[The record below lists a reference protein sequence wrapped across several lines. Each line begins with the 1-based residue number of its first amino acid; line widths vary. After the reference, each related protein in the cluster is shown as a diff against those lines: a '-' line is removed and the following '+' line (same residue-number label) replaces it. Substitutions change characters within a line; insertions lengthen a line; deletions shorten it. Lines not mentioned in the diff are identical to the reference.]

1 MNDLL
6 ELGKQYKSTKDWSGF
21 LEIYSNYF
29 KDYKDKEINILEI
42 GIDKGESLK
51 IWRKYFTRAKICGI
65 DIIDIKFQIEGV
77 DLIKADQTDKKALK
91 EICDKYRGFD
101 IIIDDGGHYSKQI
114 VISLD
119 FLFDYLKD
127 NGLYIIE
134 DLQTS
139 YFSRFGGSRFNLKK
153 KTTSMNYL
161 KSITDSINYEHNDK
175 PFYKTKKFDGQV
187 KFIHFFQNV
196 AIIKKGKSINF
207 FYNDAVKSNFFINKI
222 KKILSSLFLIKNY
235 L

>member
-6 ELGKQYKSTKDWSGF
+6 ELGKQYKSTKDWAGF
-21 LEIYSNYF
+21 LEIYSDYF

-77 DLIKADQTDKKALK
+77 DLIKANQTDEKTLK
-91 EICDKYRGFD
+91 EICDKYKGFD
-101 IIIDDGGHYSKQI
+101 IIIDDGGHHSKQI
-114 VISLD
+114 VISLN

-127 NGLYIIE
+127 DGLYIIE

-139 YFSRFGGSRFNLKK
+139 YFPRFGGSRLNLKK

-175 PFYKTKKFDGQV
+175 PFFRSKKFDGMV
-187 KFIHFFQNV
+187 KYIHFYQNV
-196 AIIKKGKSINF
+196 AILKRGKSVNYFYKDAKNTSNLIDKLKKLLF
-207 FYNDAVKSNFFINKI
+207 IFYN
-222 KKILSSLFLIKNY
+222 
-235 L
+235 

>member
-6 ELGKQYKSTKDWSGF
+6 ELGKQYKSTKDWTGF

-51 IWRKYFTRAKICGI
+51 IWRKYFTSAKICGI

-77 DLIKADQTDKKALK
+77 DLIRANQTDEKTLK
-91 EICDKYRGFD
+91 EICDKYNGFD

-114 VISLD
+114 IISLN

-127 NGLYIIE
+127 DGLYIIE

-139 YFSRFGGSRFNLKK
+139 YFPRFGGSRLNLRK

-161 KSITDSINYEHNDK
+161 KSIADSINYEHNDK
-175 PFYKTKKFDGQV
+175 PFIKSKKFDGKV
-187 KFIHFFQNV
+187 KYIHFYQNV
-196 AIIKKGKSINF
+196 AILKKGKSVNY
-207 FYNDAVKSNFFINKI
+207 FYKDAKNTSNIIDKLKKLLFIFYK
-222 KKILSSLFLIKNY
+222 
-235 L
+235 

>member
-6 ELGKQYKSTKDWSGF
+6 ELGKQYKSTKDWAGF

-77 DLIKADQTDKKALK
+77 DLIKANQTDEKALK
-91 EICDKYRGFD
+91 EICDKYKGFD

-114 VISLD
+114 VISLN

-127 NGLYIIE
+127 NGLYIVE

-139 YFSRFGGSRFNLKK
+139 YFPRFGGSRLNLKK

-161 KSITDSINYEHNDK
+161 KSMADSINYEHNNK
-175 PFYKTKKFDGQV
+175 PFFKSKKFDGMV
-187 KFIHFFQNV
+187 KYIHFYQNV
-196 AIIKKGKSINF
+196 AILKKGKSVNYFYKDAKNTSNIIDKLKKLLFN
-207 FYNDAVKSNFFINKI
+207 FYN
-222 KKILSSLFLIKNY
+222 
-235 L
+235 

>member
-6 ELGKQYKSTKDWSGF
+6 ELGKQYKSTKDWTGF

-77 DLIKADQTDKKALK
+77 DLIKANQTDEKTLK
-91 EICDKYRGFD
+91 EICDKYKGFD
-101 IIIDDGGHYSKQI
+101 IIIDDGGHHSKQI
-114 VISLD
+114 VISLN

-127 NGLYIIE
+127 NGLYIVE

-139 YFSRFGGSRFNLKK
+139 YFPRFGGSRLNLKK

-175 PFYKTKKFDGQV
+175 PFFRSKKFDGMV
-187 KFIHFFQNV
+187 KYIHFYQNV
-196 AIIKKGKSINF
+196 AILKRGKSVNYFYKDAKNTSNLIDKLKKLLF
-207 FYNDAVKSNFFINKI
+207 IFYN
-222 KKILSSLFLIKNY
+222 
-235 L
+235 

>member
-91 EICDKYRGFD
+91 EICDNKLLEVNALKNKISQLDLLKTIELQESPRGFRKALN
-101 IIIDDGGHYSKQI
+101 SK
-114 VISLD
+114 
-119 FLFDYLKD
+119 
-127 NGLYIIE
+127 IE
-134 DLQTS
+134 K
-139 YFSRFGGSRFNLKK
+139 N
-153 KTTSMNYL
+153 
-161 KSITDSINYEHNDK
+161 
-175 PFYKTKKFDGQV
+175 
-187 KFIHFFQNV
+187 
-196 AIIKKGKSINF
+196 NF
-207 FYNDAVKSNFFINKI
+207 CY
-222 KKILSSLFLIKNY
+222 
-235 L
+235 

>member
-6 ELGKQYKSTKDWSGF
+6 ELGKQYKSTKDWAGF

-77 DLIKADQTDKKALK
+77 DLIKADQTDEKTLK
-91 EICDKYRGFD
+91 EICDKYKGFD
-101 IIIDDGGHYSKQI
+101 IIIDDGGHHSKQI
-114 VISLD
+114 VISLN

-127 NGLYIIE
+127 NGLYIVE

-139 YFSRFGGSRFNLKK
+139 YFPRFGGSRLNLNKR
-153 KTTSMNYL
+153 TTSMNYL
-161 KSITDSINYEHNDK
+161 KSIADSINYEHNDK
-175 PFYKTKKFDGQV
+175 PFFRSKKFDGLV
-187 KFIHFFQNV
+187 KYIHFYQNV
-196 AIIKKGKSINF
+196 AILKKGKSVNY
-207 FYNDAVKSNFFINKI
+207 FYKDTKNTSNLIDKL
-222 KKILSSLFLIKNY
+222 KKILFIFYN
-235 L
+235 

>member
-1 MNDLL
+1 MNYLL
-6 ELGKQYKSTKDWSGF
+6 ELGNQYKSTKDRVGF

-65 DIIDIKFQIEGV
+65 DIIDIKSQIEGV
-77 DLIKADQTDKKALK
+77 DFIKADQTDGKALK
-91 EICDKYRGFD
+91 EICDKYKGFD
-101 IIIDDGGHYSKQI
+101 IIIDDGGHYSNHI
-114 VISLD
+114 VTSLN

-127 NGLYIIE
+127 NGLYIVE

-139 YFSRFGGSRFNLKK
+139 YFRRFGGSRLNLKK

-161 KSITDSINYEHNDK
+161 KSMADSINYEHNNK
-175 PFYKTKKFDGQV
+175 PFFKSKKFDGMV
-187 KFIHFFQNV
+187 KYIHFYQNV
-196 AIIKKGKSINF
+196 AILKKSKSINYF
-207 FYNDAVKSNFFINKI
+207 YKDAKIHTNIISKLKKLLFNFYN
-222 KKILSSLFLIKNY
+222 
-235 L
+235 

>member
-6 ELGKQYKSTKDWSGF
+6 ELGRLYKSTKAWNGF

-42 GIDKGESLK
+42 GIGKGESLR
-51 IWRKYFTRAKICGI
+51 IWRKYFTKAKICGI
-65 DIIDIKFQIEGV
+65 DIIDVKFQIEGV
-77 DLIKADQTDKKALK
+77 DLIKADQTNEKNLK
-91 EICDKYRGFD
+91 EICDKYKGFD
-101 IIIDDGGHYSKQI
+101 IIIDDGGHHSKQI
-114 VISLD
+114 AISLN

-134 DLQTS
+134 DLNTS
-139 YFSRFGGSRFNLKK
+139 YSSRFGGSRLNLKK

-175 PFYKTKKFDGQV
+175 PFFRSKKFDGMV
-187 KFIHFFQNV
+187 KYIHFYQNV
-196 AIIKKGKSINF
+196 AILKKGKSVNYFYKDVKNSSTLINKLKKLLF
-207 FYNDAVKSNFFINKI
+207 IFYNY
-222 KKILSSLFLIKNY
+222 LSKN
-235 L
+235 

>member
-6 ELGKQYKSTKDWSGF
+6 ELGKQYKSTKDWAGF

-77 DLIKADQTDKKALK
+77 DLIKANQTDEKALK
-91 EICDKYRGFD
+91 EICDKYKGFD
-101 IIIDDGGHYSKQI
+101 IIIDDGGHHSKQI
-114 VISLD
+114 AISLN

-127 NGLYIIE
+127 NGLYIVE

-139 YFSRFGGSRFNLKK
+139 YFPRFGGSRLNLKK

-161 KSITDSINYEHNDK
+161 KSIADSINYEHNDK
-175 PFYKTKKFDGQV
+175 PFFKSKKFDGKV
-187 KFIHFFQNV
+187 KYIHFYQNV
-196 AIIKKGKSINF
+196 AILKKGKSVNYFYKDAKNTSNIIDKLKKLLFN
-207 FYNDAVKSNFFINKI
+207 FYN
-222 KKILSSLFLIKNY
+222 
-235 L
+235 

>member
-1 MNDLL
+1 MNDLR
-6 ELGKQYKSTKDWSGF
+6 ELGKQYKSTKDWTGF

-77 DLIKADQTDKKALK
+77 DLIKADQTDEKTLK
-91 EICDKYRGFD
+91 EICDKYKGFD
-101 IIIDDGGHYSKQI
+101 IIIDDGGHHSKQI
-114 VISLD
+114 VTSLN

-127 NGLYIIE
+127 NGLYIVE

-139 YFSRFGGSRFNLKK
+139 YFPRFGGSRLNLKK
-153 KTTSMNYL
+153 KTTAMNYL
-161 KSITDSINYEHNDK
+161 KSIADSINYEHNDK
-175 PFYKTKKFDGQV
+175 PFFKSKKFDGKV
-187 KFIHFFQNV
+187 KYIHFYQNV
-196 AIIKKGKSINF
+196 AILKKGKSVNYFYKDTKNTSNLIGKLKKLLF
-207 FYNDAVKSNFFINKI
+207 IFYN
-222 KKILSSLFLIKNY
+222 
-235 L
+235 

>member
-6 ELGKQYKSTKDWSGF
+6 ELGKQYKSTKDWAGF
-21 LEIYSNYF
+21 LENYSDYF

-77 DLIKADQTDKKALK
+77 DLIKANQTDEKALK
-91 EICDKYRGFD
+91 EICNKYKGFD

-114 VISLD
+114 VISLN

-127 NGLYIIE
+127 NGLYIVE

-139 YFSRFGGSRFNLKK
+139 YFRRFGGSRINLKK

-161 KSITDSINYEHNDK
+161 KSIADSINYEHNNK
-175 PFYKTKKFDGQV
+175 PFFKSKKFDGNV
-187 KFIHFFQNV
+187 KYIHFYQNV
-196 AIIKKGKSINF
+196 AILKKAKSVNY
-207 FYNDAVKSNFFINKI
+207 FYNKIEKKTFLDFI
-222 KKILSSLFLIKNY
+222 KKIISQVMGRI
-235 L
+235 

>member
-6 ELGKQYKSTKDWSGF
+6 ELGKQYKSTKDWAGF
-21 LEIYSNYF
+21 LQIYSNYF

-51 IWRKYFTRAKICGI
+51 IWRKYFTKAKICGI

-77 DLIKADQTDKKALK
+77 DLIKANQTDEKALK
-91 EICDKYRGFD
+91 EICDKYKGFD

>member
-6 ELGKQYKSTKDWSGF
+6 ELGKQYKSTKDWAGF

-29 KDYKDKEINILEI
+29 KDYRDKEINILEI

-77 DLIKADQTDKKALK
+77 DLIKANQTDEKTLK
-91 EICDKYRGFD
+91 EICNKNKAFD
-101 IIIDDGGHYSKQI
+101 IIIDDGGHYSNHI
-114 VISLD
+114 VASLN

-127 NGLYIIE
+127 NGLYIVE

-139 YFSRFGGSRFNLKK
+139 YFRRFGGSRINLKK

-161 KSITDSINYEHNDK
+161 KSIADSINYEHNDK
-175 PFYKTKKFDGQV
+175 PFFKSKKFDGKV
-187 KFIHFFQNV
+187 KYIHFYQNV
-196 AIIKKGKSINF
+196 AILKKGKSINYF
-207 FYNDAVKSNFFINKI
+207 YKDAKKHSNIIDKLKKLLFNFYN
-222 KKILSSLFLIKNY
+222 
-235 L
+235 

>member
-6 ELGKQYKSTKDWSGF
+6 ELGKQYKSTKDWTGF

-51 IWRKYFTRAKICGI
+51 IWRKYFTSAKICGI

-77 DLIKADQTDKKALK
+77 DLIRANQTDEKTLK
-91 EICDKYRGFD
+91 EICDKYNGFD

-114 VISLD
+114 IISLN

-127 NGLYIIE
+127 DGLYIIE

-139 YFSRFGGSRFNLKK
+139 YFPRFDGSRLNLKK
-153 KTTSMNYL
+153 KTTSMNFL
-161 KSITDSINYEHNDK
+161 KSMADSINYEHNNK
-175 PFYKTKKFDGQV
+175 PFFRSKKFDGMV
-187 KFIHFFQNV
+187 KYIHFYQNV
-196 AIIKKGKSINF
+196 AILKKGKSVNYFYKNTKNTSNIIDKLKKLLFN
-207 FYNDAVKSNFFINKI
+207 FYN
-222 KKILSSLFLIKNY
+222 
-235 L
+235 